1 MALENLIFGCLWC
14 ITIVGIPF
22 GLQFFK
28 QHTLQNG
35 VVQFAV
41 NESETTET
49 DWMQYA
55 AILLKQKG
63 KKENEDQ

>member
-1 MALENLIFGCLWC
+1 MIRQQMQEDAKAEQRSEAL
-14 ITIVGIPF
+14 
-22 GLQFFK
+22 QDFFK

-41 NESETTET
+41 SESETTET

>member
-1 MALENLIFGCLWC
+1 MIRQQMQEDANAEQRSE
-14 ITIVGIPF
+14 T
-22 GLQFFK
+22 LQEFFK

-41 NESETTET
+41 NESEPTET